1 MLLEDF
7 EDGLDEYGTDLKD
20 WPDGLRVAAL
30 ALLERSGE
38 ARQFFEDEKRLDA
51 ALLASANRPVTAPA
65 GMADR
70 IVLKA
75 MDTSPA
81 PSPILAALAP
91 RVRETLLERTMA
103 WARTQFSDVGLRY
116 AAILLFCFAGGLATS
131 QLLAGEQ
138 TEANAPYISSLYA
151 DLAY

>member
-1 MLLEDF
+1 VLLEDF
-7 EDGLDEYGTDLKD
+7 EDGLDEYGTDLND

-30 ALLERSGE
+30 ALLERSSE

-51 ALLASANRPVTAPA
+51 ALLASATRPVTAPV

-75 MDTSPA
+75 IKTSPA
-81 PSPILAALAP
+81 PSPILAAPAP
-91 RVRETLLERTMA
+91 RVRASMLERSA
-103 WARTQFSDVGLRY
+103 LWIRTQFSDPGLRY
-116 AAILLFCFAGGLATS
+116 AVILLFCFSGGVAASQVFAGGQAD
-131 QLLAGEQ
+131 
-138 TEANAPYISSLYA
+138 ANPAYVSGFYA